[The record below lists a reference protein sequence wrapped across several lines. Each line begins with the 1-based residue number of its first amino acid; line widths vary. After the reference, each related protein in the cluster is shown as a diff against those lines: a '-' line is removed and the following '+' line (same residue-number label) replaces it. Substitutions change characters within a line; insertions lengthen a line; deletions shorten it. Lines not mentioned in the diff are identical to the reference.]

1 MKLKI
6 LSVCGQTV
14 ASYDEESDQSF
25 EIKYSNCM
33 LHHLSCRNAIL
44 SAPVLSDCG
53 GLYHGN
59 GIFICF
65 TWKIQIARDV

>member
-44 SAPVLSDCG
+44 SL
-53 GLYHGN
+53 HQ
-59 GIFICF
+59 F
-65 TWKIQIARDV
+65 

>member
-14 ASYDEESDQSF
+14 ASYDEERDQSF

-33 LHHLSCRNAIL
+33 LHH
-44 SAPVLSDCG
+44 
-53 GLYHGN
+53 
-59 GIFICF
+59 
-65 TWKIQIARDV
+65 